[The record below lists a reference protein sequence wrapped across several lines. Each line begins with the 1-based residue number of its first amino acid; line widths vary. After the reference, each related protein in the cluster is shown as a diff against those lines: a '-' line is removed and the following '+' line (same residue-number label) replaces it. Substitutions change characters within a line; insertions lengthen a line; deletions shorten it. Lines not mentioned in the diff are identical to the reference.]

1 MAFYLETEHRPSE
14 WTYGYHTWAADE
26 DSKLKDAV
34 KTHGGKDWTAIAALV
49 SGRAGNQCKHRWK
62 GVLDPIGR
70 ANRRTGKW
78 TAVEDRKLKDALQT
92 NWAAISALVPGRTRN
107 QCNHRWRRVLNANIT
122 PTAGR
127 KGKWEE
133 DEGSKLKVAIE
144 MHGDKDWV
152 AVSALVPGSNEK
164 SVNSQMVLCLASQH
178 RPYGWTYG

>member
-1 MAFYLETEHRPSE
+1 VATRATGHWTTDEDAQLTSTVTNTRKKKYGKEHRIDWE
-14 WTYGYHTWAADE
+14 AFAAGRTRKKYFDRWTNGFASSIDGTARRTGKWTSVE

-92 NWAAISALVPGRTRN
+92 HGDTNWAAISALVPARD
-107 QCNHRWRRVLNANIT
+107 L
-122 PTAGR
+122 
-127 KGKWEE
+127 
-133 DEGSKLKVAIE
+133 L
-144 MHGDKDWV
+144 
-152 AVSALVPGSNEK
+152 
-164 SVNSQMVLCLASQH
+164 
-178 RPYGWTYG
+178 